1 MKLLIGKTS
10 NSLTPVSIP
19 LKMANRHGLIAG
31 ATGTGKTVTLQALA
45 ERFSRAGASVFT
57 ADVKGDLSGICKAA
71 SANEKIAA
79 RLKLLQIEDFKPQA
93 SPTTFWDIYAET
105 GIPVRATL
113 SEVGPL
119 LLSRIFE
126 LNQTQ
131 SQVLQMIFKIADD
144 QGLLL
149 LDLKDLK
156 SLLAWVSENASE
168 LKAEYGNL
176 ATTTIGT
183 IQRAVINLSDRGGDL
198 FFGEPALKL
207 DHLLQRDFNGNGV
220 INVLDATKLT
230 EDTSLYSSF
239 LLWLLSELFEELPEV
254 GDLEVPK
261 LVFFFDEAHLL
272 FKDTP
277 PNLLTKIE
285 QVVRLIRSKGVGVF
299 FVTQNPAD
307 IPESV
312 LAQLGSRIQH
322 ALRAYT
328 PRERKAV
335 KAAADSFRANPELDT
350 ETVISELLVGE
361 ALVSVLD
368 ENGRPQMVERVLIAP
383 PESRIGSLTPDERKD
398 MTSRSPLRGVYESPL
413 DRESA
418 CEMLKKKQ
426 EKVLAEAEELPEIE
440 KEKTESKPRNQRQGF
455 METAVKSI
463 IRSVG
468 SQVGRQIMRGV
479 LGTISK
485 R

>member
-1 MKLLIGKTS
+1 MNILIGK
-10 NSLTPVSIP
+10 NSVNLTPVSIP

-45 ERFSRAGASVFT
+45 EKFSRAGASVFT
-57 ADVKGDLSGICKAA
+57 ADIKGDLSGISKA
-71 SANEKIAA
+71 STPGEKLNA
-79 RLKLLQIEDFKPQA
+79 RLTQMQITDFRPQA
-93 SPTTFWDIYAET
+93 NPTIFWDLYGKHGVPI
-105 GIPVRATL
+105 RATL

-119 LLSRIFE
+119 LMARILE
-126 LNQTQ
+126 LNETQ
-131 SQVLQMIFKIADD
+131 SQVLQIIFKIADD

-168 LKAEYGNL
+168 LKANYGNL
-176 ATTTIGT
+176 APSTLGT
-183 IQRAVINLSDRGGDL
+183 IQRSVINLSDRGGDD

-207 DHLLQRDFNGNGV
+207 EHLLQKDFNGNGV
-220 INVLDATKLT
+220 ISVLDATKLT
-230 EDTSLYSSF
+230 EDTALYSSF

-254 GDLEVPK
+254 GDIDVPK

-285 QVVRLIRSKGVGVF
+285 QVIRLIRSKGVGVY

-307 IPESV
+307 IPETV
-312 LAQLGSRIQH
+312 LAQLGNRIQH

-328 PRERKAV
+328 PSEQKAV
-335 KAAADSFRANPELDT
+335 RSAANSFRPNPELDT
-350 ETVISELLVGE
+350 QAVISELIVGE

-368 ENGRPQMVERVLIAP
+368 DSGRPQMVQRVLIAP
-383 PESRIGSLTPDERKD
+383 PESRIGSITLEEKNEIVA
-398 MTSRSPLRGVYESPL
+398 RSAMKSAYETTL

-418 CEMLKKKQ
+418 SEVLLQRKKS
-426 EKVLAEAEELPEIE
+426 
-440 KEKTESKPRNQRQGF
+440 TERSSPKSGRQGLI
-455 METAVKSI
+455 ETTIKSLL
-463 IRSVG
+463 RTAG
-468 SQVGRQIMRGV
+468 SQLGREIMRGI
-479 LGTISK
+479 LGSIS
-485 R
+485 RR